1 MQKNVFSTIQNL
13 AACGFQYHTT
23 FFYKK
28 FDDLYISQVDVILVL
43 DQERVYNDLVRD
55 MPDFVKVVWL
65 PKSGGVVERPQDQR
79 IQTRDARIKE
89 YFYGPKGNLFP
100 HTIEVSYFNQGV
112 RFNKVHCRL

>member
-1 MQKNVFSTIQNL
+1 M
-13 AACGFQYHTT
+13 Y
-23 FFYKK
+23 FF
-28 FDDLYISQVDVILVL
+28 QVDVILVL

-65 PKSGGVVERPQDQR
+65 PKSGGVVERPHDQR

-100 HTIEVSYFNQGV
+100 HTIEVSFFLLNLESGV
-112 RFNKVHCRL
+112 NLLSRDGALFTV